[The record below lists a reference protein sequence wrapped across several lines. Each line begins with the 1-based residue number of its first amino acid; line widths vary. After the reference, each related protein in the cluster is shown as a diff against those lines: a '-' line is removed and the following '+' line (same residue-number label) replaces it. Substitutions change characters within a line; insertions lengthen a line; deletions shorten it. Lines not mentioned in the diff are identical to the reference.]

1 MLSFLAWP
9 QYLAD
14 HQQTM
19 GVGWFV
25 FVCVMLFVTCDDDA
39 RDQFPLRR
47 TRVKVGVI
55 VDLERRHVETRI
67 QAALDIFNSKS
78 PFVIIDPVFVS
89 TSSSDALLR

>member
-1 MLSFLAWP
+1 MG
-9 QYLAD
+9 AD
-14 HQQTM
+14 L
-19 GVGWFV
+19 FV
-25 FVCVMLFVTCDDDA
+25 FLCGILPFFVTCNEETH
-39 RDQFPLRR
+39 DQFPLRR

-89 TSSSDALLR
+89 ISSMDALLR

>member
-1 MLSFLAWP
+1 M
-9 QYLAD
+9 
-14 HQQTM
+14 M
-19 GVGWFV
+19 GTDLCCFV
-25 FVCVMLFVTCDDDA
+25 FVFLPFLVTCVEDT

-78 PFVIIDPVFVS
+78 PFIIIDPVFVS
-89 TSSSDALLR
+89 TSSPDSLLR